1 MEIINIRQE
10 SVNKKVYQIIN
21 TTDYYPFDGYGIIV
35 IEIDDKF
42 DIFEKYGF
50 DIININ
56 RIKELNVSGIL
67 QDFDYDGVIVIRMA

>member
-21 TTDYYPFDGYGIIV
+21 TTDYPCDGYGIIV

-50 DIININ
+50 DINEIN